1 MVLPYSRYK
10 KILLK
15 QKSFVKTSINPIS
28 NQAIYFNILPFK
40 VSEVPDPAKLYDQLM
55 KLLVK
60 FADHGVIHGDFNE
73 FNIML
78 GKYGIKT

>member
-1 MVLPYSRYK
+1 M
-10 KILLK
+10 
-15 QKSFVKTSINPIS
+15 
-28 NQAIYFNILPFK
+28 
-40 VSEVPDPAKLYDQLM
+40 SEVPDPAKLYDQLM

-78 GKYGIKT
+78 GKYGIETYN

>member
-10 KILLK
+10 KILHK
-15 QKSFVKTSINPIS
+15 QKSFQKISPTS
-28 NQAIYFNILPFK
+28 NQAIWFHILPFK

>member
-1 MVLPYSRYK
+1 MIIP
-10 KILLK
+10 
-15 QKSFVKTSINPIS
+15 
-28 NQAIYFNILPFK
+28 NQGICFHILPFK